1 MLQSDIDLT
10 FLLSL
15 FKATIPQR
23 GAEVRQLTLPIQQ
36 NSLPITKKDSAT
48 VTSPVEI
55 KPVRIGDPKIRSK
68 ITFEVVTARVI
79 ESGGK
84 KHVVRFL
91 CFILSQRT
99 SVVQTQRNSLK
110 NGFGSIYFQKQFS
123 TGILMT
129 SSQLFLQEKTNG
141 SLILQK

>member
-1 MLQSDIDLT
+1 MLQLDIDLT
-10 FLLSL
+10 FLLFL

-23 GAEVRQLTLPIQQ
+23 GAEVRQLNLPIQQ

-99 SVVQTQRNSLK
+99 YVDQTQWNSL
-110 NGFGSIYFQKQFS
+110 
-123 TGILMT
+123 
-129 SSQLFLQEKTNG
+129 TND
-141 SLILQK
+141 LEA